1 MKIATGQ
8 SQKITFDKQDTLDK
22 LSSIK
27 GQDEV
32 IDELTTVLAH
42 DSRGLFPRTRP
53 LTFLFAG
60 KSGVGKTQVT
70 KILAHEITGQKP
82 IVLNM
87 TEYND
92 PASINRIIGSAAGYV
107 GYDDN
112 NELPFDALE
121 SNPYQII
128 LLDEF
133 EKAHRSVQRLLMR
146 AFDEGTITTSRG
158 STIDFTK
165 AIIIATTNASHSAGS
180 SKQIGFGNASETK
193 ATDLAVID
201 QLKQFFDAELIN
213 RFTHIYTFN
222 AISKDVYK
230 SILAEVYNKE
240 ITRII
245 EEHPSIKAPTELNDN
260 TLNTLA
266 NDTYVPDFGA
276 RPAEKTIRE
285 YIETHV

>member
-1 MKIATGQ
+1 
-8 SQKITFDKQDTLDK
+8 
-22 LSSIK
+22 
-27 GQDEV
+27 
-32 IDELTTVLAH
+32 
-42 DSRGLFPRTRP
+42 
-53 LTFLFAG
+53 
-60 KSGVGKTQVT
+60 
-70 KILAHEITGQKP
+70 
-82 IVLNM
+82 
-87 TEYND
+87 
-92 PASINRIIGSAAGYV
+92 
-107 GYDDN
+107 
-112 NELPFDALE
+112 
-121 SNPYQII
+121 
-128 LLDEF
+128 
-133 EKAHRSVQRLLMR
+133 MR

-180 SKQIGFGNASETK
+180 SKQIGFGNTNETK

-230 SILAEVYNKE
+230 SILAETYAKE
-240 ITRII
+240 IARII
-245 EEHPSIKAPTELNDN
+245 EEHPSIKAPTELDDE

-285 YIETHV
+285 YIEKHV

>member
-1 MKIATGQ
+1 
-8 SQKITFDKQDTLDK
+8 
-22 LSSIK
+22 
-27 GQDEV
+27 
-32 IDELTTVLAH
+32 
-42 DSRGLFPRTRP
+42 
-53 LTFLFAG
+53 
-60 KSGVGKTQVT
+60 
-70 KILAHEITGQKP
+70 
-82 IVLNM
+82 M
-87 TEYND
+87 TEYTD
-92 PASINRIIGSAAGYV
+92 SVSVNRIIGAPAGYV

-112 NELPFDALE
+112 AELPFDALE

-133 EKAHRSVQRLLMR
+133 EKAHRSVQRLFMR

-193 ATDLAVID
+193 ATDLSVID

-230 SILAEVYNKE
+230 SILLKHTQKKSRELLRNTHQSTHQPSLTMTHLMLLLTTRMFQTLVLVLPRKLFESTSKHTFKCFALHPNKG
-240 ITRII
+240 R
-245 EEHPSIKAPTELNDN
+245 LY
-260 TLNTLA
+260 L
-266 NDTYVPDFGA
+266 
-276 RPAEKTIRE
+276 
-285 YIETHV
+285 THIGVLS